1 MKNLS
6 NFIIIPI
13 LLFVSMDNSY
23 GQSAW
28 TLQKCI
34 DHALENNLTVKQGK
48 LTVKNSE
55 NALLQSKEA
64 VLPSASAFTGNAL
77 NFGRNINPKDNTYT
91 IQKVQSSQ
99 FGISAQLV
107 LFSGFSIANTIKMS
121 SINEEASKKD
131 LEVIANSISLQI
143 ATQFLQILFNQEAIK
158 VVKSRIIST
167 EKQLETAKVLFNAGN
182 TNQSSV
188 FELEAKLSSDKLDL
202 VNAENSNN
210 LSLLGLANLLQ
221 VPYNENFK
229 IESPDV
235 NVPTEI
241 IADGTKSIYDK
252 ASKIMPE
259 IELALLRYKSAEM
272 QKKVSK
278 SGYYPNLSLS
288 GNINTLYSDNF
299 VIPTG
304 PNTYAKIP
312 FSTQIDGNLGQ
323 SLSLNLN
330 IPIYNRGR
338 VRLSVKQ
345 AGIASEQQKL
355 NIQQAENT
363 LYTSVANAVANYK
376 AAQAK
381 YVALNEAVIS
391 QKKNYDFNVLRFE
404 SGALSS
410 ADMIISRTGYE
421 VAEANLVQGKF
432 DLVFRKVLLDFYRGK
447 PLKLN

>member
-1 MKNLS
+1 MKILTNLI
-6 NFIIIPI
+6 FFCVLITVGI
-13 LLFVSMDNSY
+13 NSANA
-23 GQSAW
+23 QTVW

-34 DHALENNLTVKQGK
+34 DYALENNLTVKQGK
-48 LTVKNSE
+48 LAVKSSE
-55 NALLQSKEA
+55 YTLLQSKES
-64 VLPSASAFTGNAL
+64 VLPSASAFAGNAI
-77 NFGRNINPKDNTYT
+77 NFGRNINPTDNTYT

-99 FGISAQLV
+99 FGVSAQLV
-107 LFSGFSIANTIKMS
+107 LFNGFSIANTIKLS

-131 LEVIANSISLQI
+131 LEVIANNISLQI
-143 ATQFLQILFNQEAIK
+143 ATQFLQILFNQEAIN

-167 EKQLETAKVLFNAGN
+167 DKQLETSKILFNAGN

-202 VNAENSNN
+202 VNAENNYN

-221 VPYNENFK
+221 VPFDENFK
-229 IESPDV
+229 IESPEV
-235 NVPTEI
+235 AIPSEI
-241 IADGTKSIYDK
+241 ITEGTKNIYDK
-252 ASKIMPE
+252 ATKIMPE
-259 IELALLRYKSAEM
+259 IEVAILRHKAAVM
-272 QKKVSK
+272 QKNVTK
-278 SGYYPNLSLS
+278 SGYYPSLSLS

-304 PNTYAKIP
+304 VNTYKTIP

-323 SLSLNLN
+323 SISLNLN
-330 IPIYNRGR
+330 VPIYSRGR
-338 VRLSVKQ
+338 VRLNVKQ
-345 AGIASEQQKL
+345 ANITTEQQKL
-355 NIQQAENT
+355 NMQQAENT

-381 YVALNEAVIS
+381 YVALNEAVLS

-421 VAEANLVQGKF
+421 VSEANLIQGKF

-447 PLKLN
+447 PIIIK